1 MEISGNIK
9 TLNYVITCFE
19 DISVLHMK
27 PVELRP
33 KSSMVF
39 HYLTP
44 LQALESLEIFLPT
57 EQKALTFVFLILIY
71 I

>member
-1 MEISGNIK
+1 MEIRGNIK
-9 TLNYVITCFE
+9 KLNYVIACFE

-27 PVELRP
+27 PEELRT
-33 KSSMVF
+33 KSSVVF

-44 LQALESLEIFLPT
+44 VQALESLDIFLPT
-57 EQKALTFVFLILIY
+57 EQKALSFVFLILIY